1 MLFAKCDPPMNLPP
15 LLQKQSL
22 PAASGTPEGVFVQNT
37 NIFAPLG
44 ANKTEEL
51 ERMCS

>member
-1 MLFAKCDPPMNLPP
+1 MLFAKCDPPMDLPP

-22 PAASGTPEGVFVQNT
+22 PAASGTPEGVFVQN
-37 NIFAPLG
+37 IFVPLG
-44 ANKTEEL
+44 ANKPEEL